1 MKKNKILTV
10 ALVVAGM
17 LSSMPAIAGAL
28 LTTTQTQSFNF
39 ANLDDST
46 TLSFDGFD
54 SALGILRSFH
64 FEWTLDKTLNNNVYN
79 FGTGPVSIGTPL
91 ALSAILTTTFTG
103 SNASGLLFSDINTL
117 TTPGFAGIVPAG
129 FTQVGTA
136 SAVGLTGGFVFCN
149 DGSCLPNVVT
159 SLNGYIGG
167 VNFLSL
173 AIANSSSQ
181 SGSASGGTVFAGYN
195 GAATGTVNL
204 FYDYDLIP
212 TTGNV
217 PEPAILG
224 LVGIGVA
231 GFAASRKKKQ
241 A

>member
-1 MKKNKILTV
+1 MKKNRILTV
-10 ALVVAGM
+10 MLVVAGM

-39 ANLDDST
+39 ARLNDSK
-46 TLSFDGFD
+46 TLSFEGFD
-54 SALGILRSFH
+54 STLGILRSFH
-64 FEWTLDKTLNNNVYN
+64 FEWTLYKTLNDRVFNN
-79 FGTGPVSIGTPL
+79 GAGPIAVGDPSP
-91 ALSAILTTTFTG
+91 LSATSTTTFTG
-103 SNASGLLFSDINTL
+103 SNINGALFSDINTL
-117 TTPGFAGIVPAG
+117 TTPGFVGIVPTG
-129 FTQVGTA
+129 TSTVGTA
-136 SAVGLTGGFVFCN
+136 SALGLTGGFVFCN
-149 DGSCLPNVVT
+149 DGSCFPNVVT

-173 AIANSSSQ
+173 AIANSGRQ
-181 SGSASGGTVFAGYN
+181 GGSVPDEVFTGNNGT
-195 GAATGTVNL
+195 ATGTVNL

-224 LVGIGVA
+224 LVGLGMA